1 MFNISIQHEGTV
13 PCVIPE
19 GRLDT
24 LNSTVFNEKIQ
35 LLAEQEDYLIIDF
48 KNCNYLASSG
58 IRVLMV
64 TAKKLNARG
73 GSLMLAS
80 LPPEVF
86 QVIEM
91 TGLQKVF
98 PVFKDPAAAIEEIRR
113 LRKKASQSSEI
124 QIGNLNF
131 QVQAYGDIN
140 LPARFWHKVDIVG
153 YNELG
158 ISVGIGS
165 PAESLADDGENR
177 GTFIIIGNC
186 AGFIPFDRKF
196 PQEFRVLMDA
206 SAGGIFLQNA
216 ISFGPEP
223 SLQVRLTNPSK
234 IRASILTDA
243 ILQMP
248 KMVSQGKPLAF
259 VIADFGAP
267 ASVTLCFFGDT
278 PHAKGFHGAKF
289 VLNSLPALQPG
300 EQLSDYMSR
309 SLTIENIE
317 SVESIEPLY
326 LPSSVYIFQSPVVWV
341 FNPDQLVDAEDQR
354 IRIETADGFVLDPY
368 KAFLA
373 RRLYTDSGRVV
384 IRQLHGGYSAQTFQV
399 ESFDPDGRKLRPT
412 VLKIANRNL
421 ISREAERCQKYALP
435 YILNN
440 SAIVLGTAFYCDNGA
455 LRYNFVGIGGEQT
468 KLKWLTHI
476 FNEWP
481 ADQLEPLFDKI
492 FLQILNPWYGQSVK
506 GDIFPYRDQDPTLTF
521 FPTLCETAKEVL
533 AIDPDEKF
541 MTISETGEKRINPYW
556 FLRYE
561 YPRRRNHP
569 IGYYSAICHGDLNMQ
584 NILLDKEMNVYL
596 IDFSETQPR
605 SAISDF
611 ARLEAIFMIEH
622 APISNEKELREM
634 IDFTTRFYTINDLN
648 QLPDITWQGSEPDNM
663 KRNLALTLKMRNY
676 ALNCT
681 SGHPDIVPYY
691 IALLEWI
698 LPIVCYGG
706 TELPVKKLSAYVSG
720 LLCQKILEA

>member
-48 KNCNYLASSG
+48 RNCNYLASSG

-64 TAKKLNARG
+64 AAKKLTARG
-73 GSLMLAS
+73 GSLMLTS

-98 PVFKDPAAAIEEIRR
+98 PVFKDPAAAREEILR
-113 LRKKASQSSEI
+113 LRKMAGQNSEI
-124 QIGNLNF
+124 QIGNLHF
-131 QVQAYGDIN
+131 QVQASGDAGQ
-140 LPARFWHKVDIVG
+140 PARFWHKADIVG

-186 AGFIPFDRKF
+186 AGFIPFNKNI
-196 PQEFRVLMDA
+196 PPEFRVLMDS

-216 ISFGPEP
+216 VSFGPNP
-223 SLQVRLTNPSK
+223 SLQVRLTNQSE
-234 IRASILTDA
+234 IRVRDLMEA
-243 ILQMP
+243 ILQIP
-248 KMVSQGKPLAF
+248 KMANNGKPMAF
-259 VIADFGAP
+259 VIADSGTP
-267 ASVTLCFFGDT
+267 ASITLCFIGDT
-278 PHAKGFHGAKF
+278 PHSKGLHGAKL
-289 VLNSLPALQPG
+289 VLNNLPSLQHG
-300 EQLSDYMSR
+300 ELFSDFMSR

-317 SVESIEPLY
+317 SVDSIESLC
-326 LPSSVYIFQSPVVWV
+326 LPSTDFCLQSPVVWV
-341 FNPDQLVDAEDQR
+341 FNPDKLVDAEDHR
-354 IRIETADGFVLDPY
+354 IKIETSDGFVLDPY

-373 RRLYTDSGRVV
+373 RRLYTDSGKVV
-384 IRQLHGGYSAQTFQV
+384 IKQLHGGYSAQTFQV
-399 ESFDPDGRKLRPT
+399 ESYDPDGRKLRPT

-435 YILNN
+435 FILNN
-440 SAIVLGTAFYCDNGA
+440 SAIVLGTAFYCENGA

-468 KLKWLTHI
+468 KLKWLAHI

-481 ADQLEPLFDKI
+481 TDQLEPLFDKI
-492 FLQILNPWYGQSVK
+492 FLQILQPWYGQPVK

-521 FPTLCETAKEVL
+521 FPTLTETAKEL
-533 AIDPDEKF
+533 LSIDAEEKF
-541 MTISETGEKRINPYW
+541 MIIRETGEKRINPYW
-556 FLRYE
+556 FLRHE

-622 APISNEKELREM
+622 APLKTEEELKEM
-634 IDFTTRFYTINDLN
+634 IDFTTRFYMIDDLN
-648 QLPDITWQGSEPDNM
+648 QLPDISWQGSEPDKM
-663 KRNLALTLKMRNY
+663 KRNLALTLRMRSY
-676 ALNCT
+676 AITCT

-691 IALLEWI
+691 LALLEWI

-706 TELPVKKLSAYVSG
+706 TELSVKKLSAYVSG
-720 LLCQKILEA
+720 LLCQKILES